1 MAFDRFNRNRTD
13 NTRLPFSKTEKLHIN
28 ELRTIAGIPPN
39 RDIQYQIGPK
49 LQSWI
54 ESFEKLENIEPIE
67 IYFECSGIDIYN
79 SHTKLG
85 MMEIQ
90 KNSYKIATLRFYSYK
105 GWRSKSE
112 VIMQERRLSIQ
123 HIVLIVLLV
132 IHVLPTW
139 LFKYT
144 GTQDG
149 PAHVHNAHVLK
160 VYHTHENY
168 VLREV
173 YEHNPTLFP
182 NWTSHVLMAGL
193 MYIFPP
199 LICEKIFFSLC
210 IGLLPL
216 SLLYFLNGIQKSKPF
231 FCLVGFIFGYN
242 YLLHMG
248 FYNFALSV
256 SLFFFALGCWW
267 RCEDKLSAKALVTAY
282 VWLTVVYL
290 THFQSYALL
299 TVSLTFLGVFLYV
312 YEVFESP
319 RIRLTGQLKSILLF
333 LGTMLPAYVI
343 LLTYYLVKREG
354 GGFHR
359 SFEGLMQYF
368 LSVGSIVSFRDN
380 HVLIGNLLLTVLAIA
395 FLFTLI
401 DKTRKIYAIRSAS
414 KSGDIGYGGATAI
427 IDRTDAF
434 LLIALILTFLYF
446 RSPWSLRSG
455 GMWISDRIHIYIL
468 LALLPFFS
476 FNLHRFIDYAF
487 SGVLIALAL
496 WHLGYHVQTYY
507 LLDRDAQVALSSAEM
522 IEPNTVLTSRP
533 GSWGGTPDS
542 AKWDFKYILPFE
554 HIEGYLALENG
565 VAYLHNY
572 EPNTDHFPLRYKNK
586 KVIPDY
592 VLVWR
597 TEYDGVGDL
606 VPEYEVIH
614 STNYN
619 RLYRRK
625 RVAPDTQFWADATT
639 LTFDMQ
645 PHDGKVAQN
654 HIVIYKDTDYT
665 DGRFGWWSKS
675 VEDEYKTG
683 GGGFELKYWHTEDP
697 KPTSDLRDVLA
708 GDESNL
714 LLYQDSLWGEE
725 DGVFR
730 VALPNG
736 TYEIKCYF
744 HAGVVAPVEI
754 NLIAN
759 GGKKFQ
765 KLRLT
770 SADESAERRYTVTIT
785 DERLTQVIYT
795 RKKRWVWNGFTVTR
809 LSN

>member
-1 MAFDRFNRNRTD
+1 
-13 NTRLPFSKTEKLHIN
+13 
-28 ELRTIAGIPPN
+28 
-39 RDIQYQIGPK
+39 
-49 LQSWI
+49 
-54 ESFEKLENIEPIE
+54 
-67 IYFECSGIDIYN
+67 
-79 SHTKLG
+79 
-85 MMEIQ
+85 
-90 KNSYKIATLRFYSYK
+90 
-105 GWRSKSE
+105 
-112 VIMQERRLSIQ
+112 MQERRLSIQ
-123 HIVLIVLLV
+123 HIVLIALLV

>member
-1 MAFDRFNRNRTD
+1 
-13 NTRLPFSKTEKLHIN
+13 
-28 ELRTIAGIPPN
+28 
-39 RDIQYQIGPK
+39 
-49 LQSWI
+49 
-54 ESFEKLENIEPIE
+54 
-67 IYFECSGIDIYN
+67 
-79 SHTKLG
+79 
-85 MMEIQ
+85 
-90 KNSYKIATLRFYSYK
+90 
-105 GWRSKSE
+105 
-112 VIMQERRLSIQ
+112 MQARRLSIQ
-123 HIVLIVLLV
+123 HIVVIVLLV
-132 IHVLPTW
+132 IHILPVW
-139 LFKYT
+139 LFKYAT
-144 GTQDG
+144 TQDG
-149 PAHVHNAHVLK
+149 PAHVHNAHILK
-160 VYHTHENY
+160 VYHNHENY

-173 YEHNPTLFP
+173 YERNPTLFP

-216 SLLYFLNGIQKSKPF
+216 SLLYLLNSFQKSKPF
-231 FCLVGFIFGYN
+231 FCLVGFIFAYN

-267 RCEDKLSAKALVTAY
+267 RCEDKLSPKAFVTVY

-312 YEVFESP
+312 YDALEDP
-319 RIRLTGQLKSILLF
+319 RVRLAVQVKSILLF
-333 LGTMLPAYVI
+333 LGSMLPAYII

-359 SFEGLMQYF
+359 SFEGLMKYF
-368 LSVGSIVSFRDN
+368 LSVGSIISFRDD
-380 HVLIGNLLLTVLAIA
+380 HVLIGNLLLAVLAIA

-401 DKTRKIYAIRSAS
+401 DRIRKVYALRATS
-414 KSGDIGYGGATAI
+414 KPENGSYGGAIAI

-434 LLIALILTFLYF
+434 LLIALMLTVLYF
-446 RSPWSLRSG
+446 KSPWSLRSG

-476 FNLHRFIDYAF
+476 FTLHRFVDYAF
-487 SGVLIALAL
+487 SGILIVLSL
-496 WHLGYHVQTYY
+496 WHLGYYVQTYY
-507 LLDRDAQVALSSAEM
+507 LMDRDAKEALSSAEM
-522 IEPNTVLTSRP
+522 IEPNTVLASRP
-533 GSWGGTPDS
+533 SSWGGTPDS
-542 AKWDFKYILPFE
+542 ADWDFKYILPFE
-554 HIEGYLALENG
+554 HIEGYLGLENG
-565 VAYLHNY
+565 VAYLQNY

-586 KVIPDY
+586 KVTPDY

-597 TEYDGVGDL
+597 TEYDGVADL

-614 STNYN
+614 STSYN

-625 RVAPDTQFWADATT
+625 RVAPDAQLWENTT
-639 LTFDMQ
+639 EITFDMQ
-645 PHDGKVAQN
+645 PHDGKVAPN
-654 HIVIYKDTDYT
+654 HIVINKDTDYM

-675 VEDEYKTG
+675 VQDRFETG
-683 GGGFELKYWHTEDP
+683 GGGFELKYWHTENKEP
-697 KPTSDLRDVLA
+697 VPDLRDVLT

-725 DGVFR
+725 DGVFK

-736 TYEIKCYF
+736 TYEIRCYF
-744 HAGVVAPVEI
+744 YAGIVAPVEI

-759 GGKKFQ
+759 GEKKFQ

-770 SADESAERRYTVTIT
+770 SANESAERRYTVTIT
-785 DERLTQVIYT
+785 NERLTQVIYT
-795 RKKRWVWNGFTVTR
+795 QKKRWVWNGFTVKQ
-809 LSN
+809 LSKGEKK

>member
-1 MAFDRFNRNRTD
+1 MKA
-13 NTRLPFSKTEKLHIN
+13 
-28 ELRTIAGIPPN
+28 
-39 RDIQYQIGPK
+39 
-49 LQSWI
+49 
-54 ESFEKLENIEPIE
+54 
-67 IYFECSGIDIYN
+67 
-79 SHTKLG
+79 
-85 MMEIQ
+85 
-90 KNSYKIATLRFYSYK
+90 
-105 GWRSKSE
+105 
-112 VIMQERRLSIQ
+112 RRLSVQ
-123 HIVLIVLLV
+123 HIVIIVLLV
-132 IHVLPTW
+132 IHILPVW
-139 LFKYT
+139 LFKYAC
-144 GTQDG
+144 TQDG
-149 PAHVHNAHVLK
+149 PAHVHNAHILK
-160 VYHTHENY
+160 VYHNHENY

-173 YEHNPTLFP
+173 HERNPTLFP
-182 NWTSHVLMAGL
+182 NWTSHVVMAGL

-199 LICEKIFFSLC
+199 LVCEKIFFSLC
-210 IGLLPL
+210 VGLLPL
-216 SLLYFLNGIQKSKPF
+216 SLLYLLNGIQKSKTL
-231 FCLVGFIFGYN
+231 FCLVGFIFAYN

-267 RCEDKLSAKALVTAY
+267 RCEDKLSPRAFVTVY

-299 TVSLTFLGVFLYV
+299 TVSLTVFGVFLYI
-312 YEVFESP
+312 YDALESS
-319 RIRLTGQLKSILLF
+319 RVQLTAQLKSILLF

-359 SFEGLMQYF
+359 SFEGLMKYF
-368 LSVGSIVSFRDN
+368 LSVGSIVSFRDD

-395 FLFTLI
+395 FLLTVI
-401 DKTRKIYAIRSAS
+401 DRIRRVYARRASSESESECSRS
-414 KSGDIGYGGATAI
+414 IATIVA
-427 IDRTDAF
+427 RTDAF
-434 LLIALILTFLYF
+434 LLVALILTFLYF
-446 RSPWSLRSG
+446 KSPWSLRSG

-487 SGVLIALAL
+487 SGVLIVLAF

-507 LLDRDAQVALSSAEM
+507 SMDRDAKEALSSAEI
-522 IEPNTVLTSRP
+522 IEPHTVLASRP

-554 HIEGYLALENG
+554 HIEGYLALEKD
-565 VAYLHNY
+565 VAYLQNY

-586 KVIPDY
+586 KVTPDY

-597 TEYDGVGDL
+597 TEYDGVGNL

-614 STNYN
+614 STNFN

-625 RVAPDTQFWADATT
+625 RVAPDAQLWADTTT

-645 PHDGKVAQN
+645 PHDGEATAN
-654 HIVIYKDTDYT
+654 HIIIHKDTDYT

-675 VEDEYKTG
+675 VQDEFKTG
-683 GGGFELKYWHTEDP
+683 GGGFELKYWHTEDT
-697 KPTSDLRDVLA
+697 KSARDLRDVLA
-708 GDESNL
+708 VGEPNL
-714 LLYQDSLWGEE
+714 LLYQDHLWGKE

-730 VALPNG
+730 IALPNG
-736 TYEIKCYF
+736 TYEITCYF
-744 HAGVVAPVEI
+744 YAGIVAPVDI

-759 GGKKFQ
+759 GEKQFQ

-770 SADESAERRYTVTIT
+770 SPDESAERQYTVTIT

-795 RKKRWVWNGFTVTR
+795 RKKRWAWNGFTVKR
-809 LSN
+809 LSKGD

>member
-1 MAFDRFNRNRTD
+1 MKA
-13 NTRLPFSKTEKLHIN
+13 
-28 ELRTIAGIPPN
+28 
-39 RDIQYQIGPK
+39 
-49 LQSWI
+49 
-54 ESFEKLENIEPIE
+54 
-67 IYFECSGIDIYN
+67 
-79 SHTKLG
+79 
-85 MMEIQ
+85 
-90 KNSYKIATLRFYSYK
+90 
-105 GWRSKSE
+105 
-112 VIMQERRLSIQ
+112 RRLSTQ
-123 HIVLIVLLV
+123 HIVIIVLLV
-132 IHVLPTW
+132 IHVLPVW

-144 GTQDG
+144 CTQDG
-149 PAHVHNAHVLK
+149 PAHVHNAHILK
-160 VYHTHENY
+160 VYHNPENY

-173 YEHNPTLFP
+173 HERNPTLFP
-182 NWTSHVLMAGL
+182 NWTSHVVMAGL

-199 LICEKIFFSLC
+199 LVCEKIFFSLC
-210 IGLLPL
+210 IAFLPL
-216 SLLYFLNGIQKSKPF
+216 SLLYLLNGIQKSKTL
-231 FCLVGFIFGYN
+231 FCLVGFIFAYN

-267 RCEDKLSAKALVTAY
+267 RCGDKLSPRAFVTVY

-312 YEVFESP
+312 YEVLESP
-319 RIRLTGQLKSILLF
+319 RVRLATQLKSILLF
-333 LGTMLPAYVI
+333 LGSMLPAYII

-359 SFEGLMQYF
+359 SFEGLMKYF
-368 LSVGSIVSFRDN
+368 LSVGSIVSFRDD

-395 FLFTLI
+395 FLLTVI
-401 DKTRKIYAIRSAS
+401 DRIRRVYALRASS
-414 KSGDIGYGGATAI
+414 KSENQDYGGVAAI
-427 IDRTDAF
+427 VSRTDAF

-446 RSPWSLRSG
+446 KSPWSLRSG

-487 SGVLIALAL
+487 SGVLIVLAF

-507 LLDRDAQVALSSAEM
+507 SMDRDAKEALSSAEM
-522 IEPNTVLTSRP
+522 IEPHTVLASRP
-533 GSWGGTPDS
+533 SSWGGTPDS

-554 HIEGYLALENG
+554 HIEGYLALADD
-565 VAYLHNY
+565 VAYLQNY

-597 TEYDGVGDL
+597 TEYDNVEDL
-606 VPEYEVIH
+606 TQDYEVIH
-614 STNYN
+614 STNFN

-625 RVAPDTQFWADATT
+625 VASPDAQLWTDTPM

-645 PHDGKVAQN
+645 PYDGEATAN
-654 HIVIYKDTDYT
+654 HIVIHKDTGYT
-665 DGRFGWWSKS
+665 DGRFGWWSRS
-675 VEDEYKTG
+675 VQDEFKTG
-683 GGGFELKYWHTEDP
+683 GGGFELKYWHTEDT
-697 KPTSDLRDVLA
+697 KSAGDIRDVLA
-708 GDESNL
+708 VGEPNL

-730 VALPNG
+730 IALPNG
-736 TYEIKCYF
+736 TYEIRCYF
-744 HAGVVAPVEI
+744 HAGIVAPVDI

-759 GGKKFQ
+759 GEKQFQ

-770 SADESAERRYTVTIT
+770 SPNESAERRYTVTIT

-795 RKKRWVWNGFTVTR
+795 RKKRWVWNGFSVKR